1 MPDSALPPIREAAR
15 PFDFGPGTLVDVFLH
30 GLDRNPDR
38 RALTSRQDDGTWRSL
53 TAGEAADRVRNIS
66 CSLLGG
72 DLEPGDHVAILSNTR
87 MEWALADWACIMS
100 GLVVVTVYPTLPA
113 DQVLYILKDS
123 EAKAVFVEN
132 GDQLAKV
139 LQVHDRLERLSR
151 VFVFDPPEDDPGTDH
166 AGIQV
171 RSLEQVER
179 AGRSASGW
187 RDRGW
192 ADAAAAVQPQ
202 DTATLIYTSGTT
214 AEPKGVMLTHHN
226 LFTNTIGAA
235 MVLPITETDKVL
247 SWLPLSHAFERLA
260 GHFLMWYTGAEIAYA
275 GSVTTVAR
283 DMVETGPTFVVGVPR
298 LYEKFYD
305 AVMLAVREGG
315 AAKKVVFRAAK
326 WVGDR
331 RARRRLARKPVGRL
345 LEGAYG
351 VADRLVFRKLHERTG
366 GRVRFFV
373 SGAAPLSAE
382 IARFFYAGGLVVL
395 EGYGLTETSPVANVN
410 PPDDL
415 RFGTVGPPLAGTE
428 IRIADDGEILIRG
441 PQVMKGYF
449 GRPAA
454 TREAISEDGWFH
466 SGDIGELDGDGYLTI
481 TDRKKNLLVTAAGKN
496 IAPQPIEELIARSP
510 YVEQVVLLGDRR
522 KFLLALVV
530 PSFLAYKAAF
540 PGRPISESDM
550 EELEEDPNLQRL
562 MDDEVFSR
570 VSSCARHER
579 PKRVLLTGSQFSVE
593 GGELT
598 PTLKVK
604 RRVIE
609 QRYADRIEEI
619 YRLVEAEAEPCA

>member
-1 MPDSALPPIREAAR
+1 MPDSAPLPIREAAQ

-30 GLDRNPDR
+30 GLEPNPDR
-38 RALTSRQDDGTWRSL
+38 KALTSRHDDGVWRSL
-53 TAGEAADRVRNIS
+53 TAGEAAERIRNIS
-66 CSLLGG
+66 RFLLEG

-123 EAKAVFVEN
+123 EAKAVFVED

-151 VFVFDPPEDDPGTDH
+151 IFVIDPPEDDHVVDH
-166 AGIQV
+166 AGLQV
-171 RSLEQVER
+171 RSLDQVER
-179 AGRSASGW
+179 AGRSASGG
-187 RDRGW
+187 DEGW
-192 ADAAAAVQPQ
+192 ADAAAAVRPE

-214 AEPKGVMLTHHN
+214 GEPKGVMLSHHN
-226 LFTNTIGAA
+226 LFTNTITAT

-260 GHFLMWYTGAEIAYA
+260 GHYLMWYAGAEIAYA

-305 AVMLAVREGG
+305 AVMAAVREGG
-315 AAKKVVFRAAK
+315 AAKKIVFRAAK

-331 RARRRLARKPVGRL
+331 RADRRLARKPVGRM

-366 GRVRFFV
+366 GRVRYFV

-382 IARFFYAGGLVVL
+382 IARFFYSGGLVVL
-395 EGYGLTETSPVANVN
+395 EGYGLTETSPVTNVN
-410 PPDDL
+410 PPDDI
-415 RFGTVGPPLAGTE
+415 RFGSVGPPVAGTE
-428 IRIADDGEILIRG
+428 IRIAEDGEILIRG
-441 PQVMKGYF
+441 PQIMQGYF
-449 GRPAA
+449 RRPEA

-466 SGDIGELDGDGYLTI
+466 TGDIGELDGDGYLRI
-481 TDRKKNLLVTAAGKN
+481 TDRKKNILVTAAGKN

-522 KFLLALVV
+522 KFPLALVV
-530 PSFLAYKAAF
+530 PSFQAYRTAF

-550 EELEEDPNLQRL
+550 EELEEDPDLQSL
-562 MDDEVFSR
+562 MDEEVLSR

-579 PKRVLLTGSQFSVE
+579 PKRILLTGSQFTVE

-619 YRLVEAEAEPCA
+619 YRLVEAEAEPCD

>member
-1 MPDSALPPIREAAR
+1 MPDSAPTPKREAAR
-15 PFDFGPGTLVDVFLH
+15 PFDFGPGTLVDVFRH
-30 GLDRNPDR
+30 GLDLNPDR
-38 RALTSRQDDGTWRSL
+38 KALTSRHDDGTWRSL
-53 TAGEAADRVRNIS
+53 TAGEAAERIRHIS
-66 CSLLGG
+66 RCLLAG

-123 EAKAVFVEN
+123 GAKAVFVED

-139 LQVHDRLERLSR
+139 LQVHDRLEKLSR
-151 VFVFDPPEDDPGTDH
+151 VVVIDPPEDDHVVDH
-166 AGIQV
+166 AGLQV
-171 RSLEQVER
+171 RSLDQVER
-179 AGRSASGW
+179 AGRSVGG
-187 RDRGW
+187 RDAGW
-192 ADAAAAVQPQ
+192 ADAAAAVRPE
-202 DTATLIYTSGTT
+202 DTATIVYTSGTT
-214 AEPKGVMLTHHN
+214 AQPKGVMLSHHN
-226 LFTNTIGAA
+226 LFTNTIAA
-235 MVLPITETDKVL
+235 TMVLPITEQDRVL
-247 SWLPLSHAFERLA
+247 SWLPLSHTFERLA
-260 GHFLMWYTGAEIAYA
+260 GHYLMWYSGAEIAYA

-305 AVMLAVREGG
+305 AVMAAVEEGG
-315 AAKKVVFRAAK
+315 AAKKVIFRAAK

-331 RARRRLARKPVGRL
+331 RAELMLARQPVGRL

-351 VADRLVFRKLHERTG
+351 VAERLVFRKLHERTG

-382 IARFFYAGGLVVL
+382 IARFFYSGGLIVL
-395 EGYGLTETSPVANVN
+395 EGYGLTETSPVTNVN
-410 PPDDL
+410 PPDDV
-415 RFGTVGPPLAGTE
+415 RFGSVGPPVAGTE

-441 PQVMKGYF
+441 PQIMQGYY
-449 GRPAA
+449 GRPEA

-466 SGDIGELDGDGYLTI
+466 TGDIGELDQDGYLRI
-481 TDRKKNLLVTAAGKN
+481 TDRKKNILVTAAGKN

-510 YVEQVVLLGDRR
+510 YVEQVVLIGDRR
-522 KFLLALVV
+522 KFPLALVV
-530 PSFLAYKAAF
+530 PSFQAYKTAF

-550 EELEEDPNLQRL
+550 EELEDDPDLESL
-562 MDDEVFSR
+562 MGEEVLSR
-570 VSSCARHER
+570 TSSCARHER
-579 PKRVLLTGSQFSVE
+579 PKRVLITGSQFTVE

-619 YRLVEAEAEPCA
+619 YRLVEAEAEPCD

>member
-1 MPDSALPPIREAAR
+1 
-15 PFDFGPGTLVDVFLH
+15 VDVFLH
-30 GLDRNPDR
+30 GLELNPDR
-38 RALTSRQDDGTWRSL
+38 KALTSRHDDGVWRSL
-53 TAGEAADRVRNIS
+53 TAGEAAERIRNIS
-66 CSLLGG
+66 RFLLEG

-87 MEWALADWACIMS
+87 MEWALADWACLMS

-123 EAKAVFVEN
+123 EAKAVFVED

-151 VFVFDPPEDDPGTDH
+151 VFVIDPPEDDHVIDH
-166 AGIQV
+166 AGLQV
-171 RSLEQVER
+171 RSLDQVER
-179 AGRSASGW
+179 AGRSGSDRDDGW
-187 RDRGW
+187 P
-192 ADAAAAVQPQ
+192 DAAAAVRPE

-214 AEPKGVMLTHHN
+214 AQPKGVMLSHHN
-226 LFTNTIGAA
+226 LFTNTIAA
-235 MVLPITETDKVL
+235 TMVLPITGTDKVL

-260 GHFLMWYTGAEIAYA
+260 GHYLMWYSGAEIAYA

-305 AVMLAVREGG
+305 AVMTAVQEGG
-315 AAKKVVFRAAK
+315 AAKKLVFRAAK

-331 RARRRLARKPVGRL
+331 RADRRLGRKPVGRV

-351 VADRLVFRKLHERTG
+351 MADRLVFRKLHERTG

-395 EGYGLTETSPVANVN
+395 EGYGLTETSPVTNVN
-410 PPDDL
+410 PPGDI
-415 RFGTVGPPLAGTE
+415 RFGSVGPPVAGTE

-441 PQVMKGYF
+441 PQIMQGYF
-449 GRPAA
+449 GRPEA

-466 SGDIGELDGDGYLTI
+466 TGDIGELDGDGYLRI
-481 TDRKKNLLVTAAGKN
+481 TDRKKNILVTAAGKN
-496 IAPQPIEELIARSP
+496 IAPQPIEELISRSP

-522 KFLLALVV
+522 KFPLALVV
-530 PSFLAYKAAF
+530 PSFQAYKTAF

-550 EELEEDPNLQRL
+550 EELEEDPDLQSL
-562 MDDEVFSR
+562 MDEEVLSR

-579 PKRVLLTGSQFSVE
+579 PKRILLTGSQFTVE

-619 YRLVEAEAEPCA
+619 YRLVEEEAEPCA

>member
-1 MPDSALPPIREAAR
+1 MPDSAPPPIREAAR
-15 PFDFGPGTLVDVFLH
+15 PFEYGPGTLVDVFLH
-30 GLDRNPDR
+30 GLELNPAR
-38 RALTSRQDDGTWRSL
+38 KALTSRHDNGTWRSL
-53 TAGEAADRVRNIS
+53 TAGEAAERVRNIS
-66 CSLLGG
+66 RFLLAG

-113 DQVLYILKDS
+113 DQVHYILKDS
-123 EAKAVFVEN
+123 GAKAVFVED

-139 LQVHDRLERLSR
+139 LQVHDRLEHLSG
-151 VFVFDPPEDDPGTDH
+151 VFVIDPPEDDEVVDH
-166 AGIQV
+166 AGLQV
-171 RSLEQVER
+171 RSLDQIER
-179 AGRSASGW
+179 AGRSGSGP
-187 RDRGW
+187 DDGW
-192 ADAAAAVQPQ
+192 ADAAAAVRPE

-214 AEPKGVMLTHHN
+214 AQPKGVMLSHHN
-226 LFTNTIGAA
+226 LFTNTIAA
-235 MVLPITETDKVL
+235 TMVLPITEKDKVL

-260 GHFLMWYTGAEIAYA
+260 GHYLMWYSGAEIAYA

-305 AVMLAVREGG
+305 AVMTSVQEGG
-315 AAKKVVFRAAK
+315 AAKKIVFRAAK

-331 RARRRLARKPVGRL
+331 RAERRLARKPVGRV

-395 EGYGLTETSPVANVN
+395 EGYGLTETSPVTNVN
-410 PPDDL
+410 PPDDI
-415 RFGTVGPPLAGTE
+415 RFGSVGPPVAGTE

-441 PQVMKGYF
+441 PQIMQGYF
-449 GRPAA
+449 GRPEA

-466 SGDIGELDGDGYLTI
+466 TGDIGELDGDGYLRI
-481 TDRKKNLLVTAAGKN
+481 TDRKKNILVTAAGKN

-510 YVEQVVLLGDRR
+510 CVEQVVLLGDRR
-522 KFLLALVV
+522 KFPLALVV
-530 PSFLAYKAAF
+530 PSFQAY
-540 PGRPISESDM
+540 
-550 EELEEDPNLQRL
+550 
-562 MDDEVFSR
+562 
-570 VSSCARHER
+570 
-579 PKRVLLTGSQFSVE
+579 
-593 GGELT
+593 
-598 PTLKVK
+598 
-604 RRVIE
+604 
-609 QRYADRIEEI
+609 
-619 YRLVEAEAEPCA
+619 

>member
-1 MPDSALPPIREAAR
+1 MPDSAPLPIREAAQ

-30 GLDRNPDR
+30 GLEHNPDR
-38 RALTSRQDDGTWRSL
+38 KALTSRHDDGVWRTL
-53 TAGEAADRVRNIS
+53 TAGEAAERIRNIS
-66 CSLLGG
+66 RFLLEG

-87 MEWALADWACIMS
+87 MEWALADWACLMS

-123 EAKAVFVEN
+123 EAKAVFVED

-151 VFVFDPPEDDPGTDH
+151 IFVIDPPDDDQVVDH
-166 AGIQV
+166 AGLQV
-171 RSLEQVER
+171 RSLDQVER
-179 AGRSASGW
+179 AGRSASGG
-187 RDRGW
+187 DEGW
-192 ADAAAAVQPQ
+192 PDAAAAVRPE

-214 AEPKGVMLTHHN
+214 GEPKGVMLSHHN
-226 LFTNTIGAA
+226 LFTNTIAA
-235 MVLPITETDKVL
+235 TMVLPITETDKVL

-260 GHFLMWYTGAEIAYA
+260 GHYLMWYSGAEIAYA

-305 AVMLAVREGG
+305 AVMAAVQEGG
-315 AAKKVVFRAAK
+315 AAKKIVFRAAK

-331 RARRRLARKPVGRL
+331 RADRRLARKPVGRV

-395 EGYGLTETSPVANVN
+395 EGYGLTETSPVTNVN
-410 PPDDL
+410 PPEDL
-415 RFGTVGPPLAGTE
+415 RFGSVGPPVAGTE
-428 IRIADDGEILIRG
+428 IRIAEDGEVLIRG
-441 PQVMKGYF
+441 PQIMKGYF
-449 GRPAA
+449 GRPEA

-466 SGDIGELDGDGYLTI
+466 TGDIGELDGDGYLRI
-481 TDRKKNLLVTAAGKN
+481 TDRKKNILVTAAGKN

-522 KFLLALVV
+522 KFPLALVV
-530 PSFLAYKAAF
+530 PSFQAYRTAF
-540 PGRPISESDM
+540 PGRPISESNM
-550 EELEEDPNLQRL
+550 EELEEDPDLQRL
-562 MDDEVFSR
+562 MDEEVLSR

-579 PKRVLLTGSQFSVE
+579 PKRILLTGSQFTVE

-609 QRYADRIEEI
+609 QRYAARIEEI